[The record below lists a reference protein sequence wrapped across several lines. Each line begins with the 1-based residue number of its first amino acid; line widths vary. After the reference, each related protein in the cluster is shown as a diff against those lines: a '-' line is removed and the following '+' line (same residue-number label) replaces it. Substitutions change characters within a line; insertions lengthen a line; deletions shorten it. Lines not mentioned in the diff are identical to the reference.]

1 MDEGQILKEL
11 MRREEQLM
19 NNLTRADAGKVSELM
34 EDKCIDISESGQRS
48 VYRVG
53 DTLLTSEGVV
63 FITTES
69 TTLSD
74 LALDC
79 KLLSYVSARI
89 IVDKQSRTF
98 NSSIWK
104 QRGTAWKRVYHQGTV
119 CLK

>member
-1 MDEGQILKEL
+1 

-19 NNLTRADAGKVSELM
+19 SNPVRADAAKVSELM
-34 EDKCIDISESGQRS
+34 EDKCIEVSELGHRS
-48 VYRVG
+48 VYRSG
-53 DTLLTSEGVV
+53 DTLMTSEGVV

-69 TTLSD
+69 ATLSD
-74 LALDC
+74 LAMDC

-104 QRGTAWKRVYHQGTV
+104 QRGDAWKRVYHQGTV
-119 CLK
+119 CLR